1 MELRRTKGV
10 SCVIIS
16 GSDVLCYERRGIA
29 DLHILLHTH
38 PEILHRCVIADKVV
52 GKGAA
57 ALMVAG
63 GVAEVF
69 SEVMSRP
76 AAKLLDEHNIKYGC
90 DTLVDNIINR
100 TQTGL
105 CPVESICCELHT
117 IGEMIESIDSFVA
130 KQHDNNN

>member
-1 MELRRTKGV
+1 M
-10 SCVIIS
+10 
-16 GSDVLCYERRGIA
+16 CYERRGIA
-29 DLHILLHTH
+29 DLHTLLHTH

-76 AAKLLDEHNIKYGC
+76 AAKLLEEHGIRYGC

-100 TQTGL
+100 TQTRL

-130 KQHDNNN
+130 KQHSINN